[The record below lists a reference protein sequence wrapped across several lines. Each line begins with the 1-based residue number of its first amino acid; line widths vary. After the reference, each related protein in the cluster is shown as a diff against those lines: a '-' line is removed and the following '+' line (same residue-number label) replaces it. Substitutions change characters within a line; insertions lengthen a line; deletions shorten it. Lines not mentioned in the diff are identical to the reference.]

1 MSDPSG
7 PTPPPPPPPSQPP
20 PPPAGPPGYQPP
32 PGPTGYQPPP
42 GPMAQGQPYFS
53 PGSPGYM
60 PPGIGPAAAG
70 AGILYQFTGHALWSI
85 GCGLVSIVVPFV
97 SNFYF
102 PILPII
108 GFFYGIQAIRRGR
121 VIGGAIGL
129 VLCAVG
135 GVVAYV
141 ASPLG
146 PH

>member
-1 MSDPSG
+1 
-7 PTPPPPPPPSQPP
+7 
-20 PPPAGPPGYQPP
+20 
-32 PGPTGYQPPP
+32 
-42 GPMAQGQPYFS
+42 
-53 PGSPGYM
+53 M